1 MMEYRVIIFAFAALF
16 CQVQSRC
23 FAPDVEVITC
33 PPIVPTTPIVV
44 DNSVSIALA
53 NALQLLIVK
62 DIIESNL
69 GASCLPNL
77 LPIETLCGCT
87 EICYPNIGCAPNCY
101 PYGAE
106 ILPTCGCSPVVTI
119 PPYNNGCYKC
129 CNDLV
134 TPIPYNSNLCA
145 PCLPN
150 LLPID
155 TCGCTEICYPNCYPI
170 FNQCLPTCGC
180 PVTIP
185 PCNNGCYRGYNE
197 LVTPI
202 PYNSCGDIWPCN
214 TCGTPE
220 TICVCGQ
227 YCTGPEIITPNC
239 NCGCYANPCNTYSV
253 TEFIPPCYPG
263 CGVPEVIQP
272 CLPYYNGCPEVI
284 SPIYKPGCVEPVP
297 WGWPGCRDIV
307 PPCNPWCSGCDFC
320 GPSPGCIP
328 NCCDTPVA
336 AEVLIPPCIPAQLN
350 CNFGCTPTLGPCIN
364 FNVEPL
370 PCGCGYCY

>member
-101 PYGAE
+101 P
-106 ILPTCGCSPVVTI
+106 
-119 PPYNNGCYKC
+119 
-129 CNDLV
+129 
-134 TPIPYNSNLCA
+134 
-145 PCLPN
+145 
-150 LLPID
+150 
-155 TCGCTEICYPNCYPI
+155 
-170 FNQCLPTCGC
+170 
-180 PVTIP
+180 
-185 PCNNGCYRGYNE
+185 
-197 LVTPI
+197 
-202 PYNSCGDIWPCN
+202 
-214 TCGTPE
+214 
-220 TICVCGQ
+220 
-227 YCTGPEIITPNC
+227 
-239 NCGCYANPCNTYSV
+239 V